1 MKIDRIVNSIK
12 FHLVRLDEPQCI
24 LGGCMIH
31 PLISNRN
38 SVVRNSAELFLYCAE
53 FTRKF

>member
-53 FTRKF
+53 